1 MGFESNLILCIE
13 GKPLCVEN
21 VGGGNAKRK
30 YEGDYRIRNRIG
42 CTDFVE
48 DCFLFRN
55 RKLSSNSSKVMEKE
69 PQNIKQSSKSAKPS
83 PEERKI
89 QGKPKTGKIV
99 RVLPMGVPFSPKRF
113 KQIQELSH
121 RDSSE

>member
-1 MGFESNLILCIE
+1 
-13 GKPLCVEN
+13 
-21 VGGGNAKRK
+21 
-30 YEGDYRIRNRIG
+30 
-42 CTDFVE
+42 
-48 DCFLFRN
+48 
-55 RKLSSNSSKVMEKE
+55 MEKE
-69 PQNIKQSSKSAKPS
+69 PQKIKQSSKPVKPS

-99 RVLPMGVPFSPKRF
+99 RIFPMGVPFSPKWF

>member
-1 MGFESNLILCIE
+1 
-13 GKPLCVEN
+13 
-21 VGGGNAKRK
+21 
-30 YEGDYRIRNRIG
+30 
-42 CTDFVE
+42 
-48 DCFLFRN
+48 
-55 RKLSSNSSKVMEKE
+55 MEKE

-83 PEERKI
+83 SGEQKI

-99 RVLPMGVPFSPKRF
+99 RVVPMGVPFSPKWF